1 MVNTRIERLSPEEWR
16 DVAESLL
23 DIAPLMREAL
33 VAFGKQHPEAQD
45 EIKGSIY
52 DPDVFTANISAAVS
66 AVSYVSMYAHDK
78 CNFVILPDGKQ

>member
-1 MVNTRIERLSPEEWR
+1 MNNTRIERLSPEEWR

-23 DIAPLMREAL
+23 NIAPLICEAL
-33 VAFGKQHPEAQD
+33 IVFGKQHPKAQG

-66 AVSYVSMYAHDK
+66 AVSYVSVYAHDK
-78 CNFVILPDGKQ
+78 CKFIILPDGKQ